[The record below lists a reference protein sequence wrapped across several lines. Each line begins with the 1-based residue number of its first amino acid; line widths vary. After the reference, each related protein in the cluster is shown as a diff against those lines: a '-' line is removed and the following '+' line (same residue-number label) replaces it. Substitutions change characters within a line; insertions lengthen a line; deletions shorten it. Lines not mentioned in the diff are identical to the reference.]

1 MDIIYY
7 SNYCK
12 HSQKLIAYLVKHD
25 LVKNLNCINV
35 DKRKIDTTSGQTYVI
50 LENGTSI
57 LLPPNVHSVPALL
70 LVKKNYNVV
79 LGDAILSHFQTQVS
93 SQTEYATSTDGEPS
107 GYSFS
112 NFSNKSIV
120 SEQYTF
126 YSATP
131 EELSTKGIGGARQMH
146 NYVSADGH
154 STTTIK
160 TPPDTYRP
168 NKLSEKV
175 TIDTL
180 QMARNE
186 ELGQTAPSFLPPSL
200 QTLSSI

>member
-1 MDIIYY
+1 
-7 SNYCK
+7 
-12 HSQKLIAYLVKHD
+12 
-25 LVKNLNCINV
+25 VKNLNCINV
-35 DKRKIDTTSGQTYVI
+35 DKRRIDTTSGQTYVL

-79 LGDAILSHFQTQVS
+79 LGDAILTHFQTQVS
-93 SQTEYATSTDGEPS
+93 PQTVEPDYEPS

-112 NFSNKSIV
+112 NSANKAIV

-154 STTTIK
+154 STTSIK

-168 NKLSEKV
+168 NKLSDKV
-175 TIDTL
+175 TIDSL
-180 QMARNE
+180 QTQRNE
-186 ELGQTAPSFLPPSL
+186 EMGQTAPPSFLPPSL
-200 QTLSSI
+200 QTISSI

>member
-1 MDIIYY
+1 MDIVYY

-35 DKRKIDTTSGQTYVI
+35 DKRRIDTTSGQTYVI

-93 SQTEYATSTDGEPS
+93 QQTAECIETEPC

-112 NFSNKSIV
+112 NYSNKAIV

-131 EELSTKGIGGARQMH
+131 EELSTKGMGGARQMH

-154 STTTIK
+154 STSTIK

-168 NKLSEKV
+168 NKLSDKV
-175 TIDTL
+175 TIDSL
-180 QMARNE
+180 QTQRNE
-186 ELGQTAPSFLPPSL
+186 EIGHTTPSFLPPSL
-200 QTLSSI
+200 QPLASI